1 MALSVGIVGLPNSGK
16 STLFNALLGRQM
28 AEVGEYP
35 FTTIK
40 PHEGVVAV
48 PDGKL
53 GDLGNLGD
61 LREAKIIPA
70 TVTFIDIAGLVKD
83 AHKGE
88 GLGNQFLAKIREVD
102 AVCQVVRVFEN
113 SNVAHYYGSID
124 PGRDIEIVNLELELG
139 EIKKPAIY
147 VANVDEKQL
156 TVNRKSLI
164 VNSQKEL
171 GIEAIPICAKLEAEL
186 SEFSPEERWTY
197 LKELGIEESGLDKLI
212 KKAYAL
218 LGLIT
223 FYTIKGGK
231 EVRAWSL
238 IKGKTAPEA
247 AEEVHTDMAKGFIKA
262 EVIEAD
268 ELIEIGSWKKA
279 QEQGKIRIEG
289 RDYQI
294 KDGEVVEFKFN
305 S

>member
-1 MALSVGIVGLPNSGK
+1 MSSLSVGIVGLPNSGK
-16 STLFNALLGRQM
+16 STLFNALLARQI
-28 AEVGEYP
+28 AQVANYP
-35 FTTIK
+35 FTTIE
-40 PHEGVVAV
+40 PNVGVVPV
-48 PDGKL
+48 PDEKL
-53 GDLGNLGD
+53 GSLGNLGD
-61 LREAKIIPA
+61 LRNAKIVPA
-70 TVTFIDIAGLVKD
+70 MVTFIDIAGLVKD

-88 GLGNQFLAKIREVD
+88 GLGNQFLAKIREVK
-102 AVCQVVRVFEN
+102 VIIHIVRLFTNPDVP
-113 SNVAHYYGSID
+113 HYYETID
-124 PGRDIEIVNLELELG
+124 PVRDVEIVNLELELG

-147 VANVDEKQL
+147 VANVSEDQL
-156 TVNRKSLI
+156 AGK
-164 VNSQKEL
+164 KWPPEM
-171 GIEAIPICAKLEAEL
+171 IPICASNQALLICAKLEAEL
-186 SEFSPEERWTY
+186 SEFSPEERRTY

-212 KKAYAL
+212 KKAYTV

-238 IKGKTAPEA
+238 AKGKTAPEA
-247 AEEVHTDMAKGFIKA
+247 AEEVHTDIAKGFIKA

-294 KDGEVVEFKFN
+294 KDGEVVEFRFGG
-305 S
+305 